1 MFEKGNAGKLAKRDT
16 GFVFHF
22 PAFYTTPITSYREGD
37 YKLMR
42 QLNTGE
48 VKLFN
53 VAEDMGESKELSKE
67 MPEKTEEMIRKLNA
81 YLRKVDAWTMKE
93 VYDTRQEELDEWID
107 KDKLRISAN
116 RKKLEGQNLK
126 ASERQ
131 KLKSEM
137 ESSLQN
143 LKRHEKNIEELKA
156 QRIIERWF

>member
-1 MFEKGNAGKLAKRDT
+1 
-16 GFVFHF
+16 
-22 PAFYTTPITSYREGD
+22 
-37 YKLMR
+37 
-42 QLNTGE
+42 
-48 VKLFN
+48 
-53 VAEDMGESKELSKE
+53 
-67 MPEKTEEMIRKLNA
+67 MIRKLNA